1 MTLISTSIPN
11 LINGVSQQPPSIR
24 LSTQAEVQENGLS
37 SVVDGL
43 VKRPPTEHK
52 GFPIEGLS
60 TQQQADM
67 SKGFFHTIRNADNTV
82 NFLSIQKDGTVTTFD
97 TNGVANTNNTV
108 TSSASSYV
116 SGLTNPATELTAV
129 TVADFTFLANRTK
142 TVAKDTTTSTTRN
155 AEALVYV
162 AKSDYGANY
171 EVTVTKGGST
181 YTRSITTMGST
192 QDTTTNSQNAE
203 KSIQT
208 DRIASNLRINV
219 ATDSTYYGSTGASS
233 IPGVTI
239 TLYGNVIHYQCTS
252 SRDDFQIEVKDRRGA
267 VSYTHLTLPTKR
279 IV

>member
-108 TSSASSYV
+108 TSSASS
-116 SGLTNPATELTAV
+116 
-129 TVADFTFLANRTK
+129 
-142 TVAKDTTTSTTRN
+142 
-155 AEALVYV
+155 
-162 AKSDYGANY
+162 
-171 EVTVTKGGST
+171 
-181 YTRSITTMGST
+181 
-192 QDTTTNSQNAE
+192 
-203 KSIQT
+203 
-208 DRIASNLRINV
+208 
-219 ATDSTYYGSTGASS
+219 
-233 IPGVTI
+233 
-239 TLYGNVIHYQCTS
+239 
-252 SRDDFQIEVKDRRGA
+252 
-267 VSYTHLTLPTKR
+267 
-279 IV
+279 